1 MGIILSII
9 EISVNFNTIKKNKNY
24 ARKCSH

>member
-9 EISVNFNTIKKNKNY
+9 EISVNFNTIKKIKYY

>member
-9 EISVNFNTIKKNKNY
+9 EISVNFNTIKKIKNY